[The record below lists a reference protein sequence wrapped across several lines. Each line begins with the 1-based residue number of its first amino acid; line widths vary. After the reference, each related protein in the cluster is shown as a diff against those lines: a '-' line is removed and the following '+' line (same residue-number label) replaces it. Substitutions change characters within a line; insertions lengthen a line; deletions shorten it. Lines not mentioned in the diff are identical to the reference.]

1 MNQLQGGSYQQG
13 YGQAVA
19 HASVDERASF
29 IMKTY
34 LHLLGAIV
42 AFVAI
47 EAVIQI
53 SGLGETLLNLAF
65 LGGRFGWLIF
75 LGGFMA
81 VSWIADKWARSDTSP
96 GMQYAGLS
104 LYTAAEA
111 VLFAL
116 LILMAIRVDAGTGGT
131 GGGILLSA
139 GVITVV
145 LFGALTGVVFI
156 TRKDFS
162 FLRSVLIFGGIA
174 AMALIVASIIFGFNL
189 GIIFCWAMVVF
200 AAVSILYKTSNVL
213 HYYQTNQHVAAAL
226 QLFAS
231 FALLL
236 YYVIIILM
244 DRR

>member
-1 MNQLQGGSYQQG
+1 MNQFQGGSYQQG

-29 IMKTY
+29 ILKTY
-34 LHLLGAIV
+34 LHLVGAIF
-42 AFVAI
+42 AFVAF

-53 SGLGETLLNLAF
+53 SGLGMKLLELTF
-65 LGGRFGWLIF
+65 LGGRFGWLLF
-75 LGGFMA
+75 LGLFMV
-81 VSWIADKWARSDTSP
+81 VSWVADKWARSDTSP
-96 GMQYAGLS
+96 GMQYAGLA
-104 LYTAAEA
+104 LYTVAEA
-111 VLFAL
+111 VIFAP
-116 LILMAIRVDAGTGGT
+116 LILMAISLDASTGGT

-139 GVITVV
+139 GVITIV

-162 FLRSVLIFGGIA
+162 FLRSVLIFGGFA
-174 AMALIVASIIFGFNL
+174 AMALIVASLIFGFHL

-213 HYYQTNQHVAAAL
+213 HYYRTDQHVAAAL

>member
-34 LHLLGAIV
+34 LHLAGAIF
-42 AFVAI
+42 AFVAF
-47 EAVIQI
+47 EAVIQV
-53 SGLGETLLNLAF
+53 SGLAMKLMELAF

-75 LGGFMA
+75 IGAFMA
-81 VSWIADKWARSDTSP
+81 VSYVAEKWARSDTSL
-96 GMQYAGLS
+96 GMQYAGLA
-104 LYTAAEA
+104 LYTVAEA
-111 VLFAL
+111 LIFGP
-116 LILMAIRVDAGTGGT
+116 LILMAISLDASTGGS

-139 GVITVV
+139 GLITLV

-213 HYYQTNQHVAAAL
+213 HYYRTDQHVAAAL

>member
-1 MNQLQGGSYQQG
+1 MNQFQGGSYQQG

-34 LHLLGAIV
+34 LHLVGAIF
-42 AFVAI
+42 AFVVI
-47 EAVIQI
+47 EAGIQI
-53 SGLGETLLNLAF
+53 SGLGMKLMELAF

-75 LGGFMA
+75 LGLFMA
-81 VSWIADKWARSDTSP
+81 VSWVADKWARSDTSP
-96 GMQYAGLS
+96 GMQYAGLG
-104 LYTAAEA
+104 LYTVAEA
-111 VLFAL
+111 FIFAP
-116 LILMAIRVDAGTGGT
+116 LILMAISLDASTGGS

-139 GVITVV
+139 GLITLV

-174 AMALIVASIIFGFNL
+174 AFALILASIIFGFNL

-213 HYYQTNQHVAAAL
+213 HYYRTDQHVAAAL

-236 YYVIIILM
+236 YYVIIIMM